1 MYETGHHSPPQPAE
15 QHGENLLT
23 EPGQEEA
30 QVRHLHHLHT
40 VMVERGAP
48 PILTDEEGTM

>member
-1 MYETGHHSPPQPAE
+1 MYETGNHSPPQPAE
-15 QHGENLLT
+15 QPRENLLP

-40 VMVERGAP
+40 VMVKAGATP
-48 PILTDEEGTM
+48 TLTIEEGAV